1 MKHPVLPRRA
11 LGYLR
16 AHPILC
22 LLLSPG
28 IPEYL
33 SSSSPIN
40 ALVLN
45 PILFVFQLLLNLG
58 LYGPGVLLIREAMIR
73 WKKGW
78 ASVLLLGAAY
88 GILEEGIALS
98 TLFNPVAGPVG
109 KLGYFGHWLG
119 VSWIW
124 VAGILSVHMIYSIS
138 LPIVL
143 LGLAL
148 PETRGK
154 GLLISRKK
162 IAATFTILGFDVL
175 TLFLVVYLG
184 EHFWMGWPIFFGSLA
199 TIGILIYLAYKAPA
213 RSLRA
218 RTDNSLKSPKVLG
231 IVGTLFYPAILFT
244 EFGGMAE
251 GIPAFPVVILI
262 VLVQALFL
270 VYVLRNMGRQNNE
283 RNVIAFALGL
293 ILPIAV
299 FGNVGEITL
308 PMTLILDFVMLLFFR
323 KLWKEY

>member
-1 MKHPVLPRRA
+1 MGFSATSRCGLRNPGRGHCSKHSLQPRRRPRRQA
-11 LGYLR
+11 RILRPLARRELDLGCRHSLR
-16 AHPILC
+16 PHDLQHF
-22 LLLSPG
+22 
-28 IPEYL
+28 
-33 SSSSPIN
+33 SSHC
-40 ALVLN
+40 
-45 PILFVFQLLLNLG
+45 
-58 LYGPGVLLIREAMIR
+58 
-73 WKKGW
+73 
-78 ASVLLLGAAY
+78 ASR
-88 GILEEGIALS
+88 
-98 TLFNPVAGPVG
+98 TRDT
-109 KLGYFGHWLG
+109 
-119 VSWIW
+119 
-124 VAGILSVHMIYSIS
+124 
-138 LPIVL
+138 
-143 LGLAL
+143 
-148 PETRGK
+148 ETRGK